1 MAESSPVNKIAI
13 LGSNGYIGRNM
24 SFYLHQLGYSV
35 QDFDI
40 QDQTDNAWMQYEK
53 LDIREQKSL
62 SKISA
67 DCNFIFLFS
76 GITGTWN
83 GFDNYQSFIEINEI
97 GLLNV
102 LNFMRLSDSKARII
116 FPSTRLVY
124 KGIENTALAED
135 AKKEPRTIYAIN
147 KLAGEQL
154 LQLYADIFNI
164 KYTIYRLSVPYGNL
178 VGKNYS
184 YGTIGFFLKQ
194 ATEKQEIT
202 LYGDGSLR
210 RTFSN
215 IEDICRLL
223 CVSMNNPASVN
234 ETFNIGGENFSLREV
249 AALISSHY
257 KKSAIIY
264 IPWEENSLKIESGD
278 TVFDSAKID
287 SLCNFEYK
295 NTFIKWLDKL

>member
-1 MAESSPVNKIAI
+1 VNTPANKVAI
-13 LGSNGYIGRNM
+13 LGANGYIGRNM
-24 SFYLHQLGYSV
+24 SFFLDKQGYSI
-35 QDFDI
+35 QNFDI
-40 QDQTDNAWMQYEK
+40 QDHTENTWMQYQK
-53 LDIREQKSL
+53 LDIREKDSL
-62 SKISA
+62 SKISP
-67 DCNFIFLFS
+67 DCDFIFFFS
-76 GITGTWN
+76 GITGTWD
-83 GFDNYQSFIEINEI
+83 GFDKYKSFIEINEI

-102 LNFMRLSDSKARII
+102 LNYIRLSKSKARIL

-124 KGIENTALAED
+124 KGIENTPLGED
-135 AKKEPRTIYAIN
+135 AQKEARTIYAIN

-154 LQLYADIFNI
+154 LRLYADIFDI

-210 RTFSN
+210 RTFTN
-215 IEDICRLL
+215 IEDICHLL
-223 CVSMNNPASVN
+223 SVSMNNPASAN
-234 ETFNIGGENFSLREV
+234 ETFNIGGENFSLKEV
-249 AALISSHY
+249 AVLISTHY
-257 KKSAIIY
+257 RKSTITY
-264 IPWEENSLKIESGD
+264 IPWKENMLKIESGD

-295 NTFIKWLDKL
+295 NTFINWLDKL